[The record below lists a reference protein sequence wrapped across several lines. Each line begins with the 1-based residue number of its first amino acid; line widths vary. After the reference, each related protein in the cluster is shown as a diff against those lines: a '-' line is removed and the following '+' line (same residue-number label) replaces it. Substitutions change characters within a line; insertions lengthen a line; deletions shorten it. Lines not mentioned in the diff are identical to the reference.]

1 LVIAAVTKDPREP
14 MFNLSSPENVPVI
27 IKFTCQHLSLTNSRR
42 LQRGM
47 QTNFGTVS
55 PEVFLEG
62 LGDTSRE
69 VVGASLELKIR
80 ATLVDHMVA
89 SCIRR
94 Q

>member
-1 LVIAAVTKDPREP
+1 MQA
-14 MFNLSSPENVPVI
+14 NLDTI
-27 IKFTCQHLSLTNSRR
+27 SL
-42 LQRGM
+42 
-47 QTNFGTVS
+47 
-55 PEVFLEG
+55 EVFLEG
-62 LGDTSRE
+62 LRDSARE

>member
-1 LVIAAVTKDPREP
+1 
-14 MFNLSSPENVPVI
+14 
-27 IKFTCQHLSLTNSRR
+27 
-42 LQRGM
+42 M
-47 QTNFGTVS
+47 QADLNTVS
-55 PEVFLEG
+55 LEVFLEG

>member
-1 LVIAAVTKDPREP
+1 
-14 MFNLSSPENVPVI
+14 
-27 IKFTCQHLSLTNSRR
+27 
-42 LQRGM
+42 
-47 QTNFGTVS
+47 
-55 PEVFLEG
+55 VFLEG
-62 LGDTSRE
+62 LRDPARE

>member
-1 LVIAAVTKDPREP
+1 
-14 MFNLSSPENVPVI
+14 
-27 IKFTCQHLSLTNSRR
+27 
-42 LQRGM
+42 M
-47 QTNFGTVS
+47 QTDFHTIS
-55 PEVFLEG
+55 LEVFLER
-62 LGDTSRE
+62 LGDPTRE

>member
-1 LVIAAVTKDPREP
+1 
-14 MFNLSSPENVPVI
+14 
-27 IKFTCQHLSLTNSRR
+27 
-42 LQRGM
+42 M
-47 QTNFGTVS
+47 QTDLNTIS
-55 PEVFLEG
+55 LEEFLEG
-62 LGDTSRE
+62 FGASARE